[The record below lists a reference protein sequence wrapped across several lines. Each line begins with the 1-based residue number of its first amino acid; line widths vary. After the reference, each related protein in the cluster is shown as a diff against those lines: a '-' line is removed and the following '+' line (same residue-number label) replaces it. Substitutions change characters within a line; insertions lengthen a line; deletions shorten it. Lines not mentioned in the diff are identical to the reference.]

1 MILATSKTLLDP
13 TRWAEGFN
21 MLSPQVRLGVF
32 ILLGMALV
40 VAGIKF
46 WRRGK
51 E

>member
-21 MLSPQVRLGVF
+21 MLSPQVRVGVFLLLALALLVLGV
-32 ILLGMALV
+32 
-40 VAGIKF
+40 KF

-51 E
+51 D